1 MDAINMKKDIWEVEI
16 PNDINM
22 ISDKGHH
29 GIIAIDTPGGR
40 TLDYQNPYYC

>member
-1 MDAINMKKDIWEVEI
+1 MDAIYMKKDIWEVEI

-29 GIIAIDTPGGR
+29 GIIAIDTPEGR
-40 TLDYQNPYYC
+40 TLCYQNPYYC